1 MEQTVNIL
9 LTNDDGYKASGIN
22 ELFDALSTEHKV
34 FLIAPQENCSGMS
47 AAISLR
53 KEIKVDEISKN
64 IFSVSGTPADCSYL
78 GLLSVIP
85 EQIDM
90 IVSGINL
97 GANLGE
103 DVFYSGT
110 VGAAIAGR
118 RLNYVPVAFSVA
130 AFNPKNLRFISEQ
143 SLLITNQISKLPPDQ
158 NLLVNVNFPDLP
170 SSQIEGTR
178 ITSLGKRGTPDIPDL
193 TRTKD
198 SSKFYSFGP
207 SGSLLP
213 GQVGTDIQAIEQN
226 YISISILDYNLSADT
241 DNWDLYRKVFTCE

>member
-1 MEQTVNIL
+1 MNIL

-34 FLIAPQENCSGMS
+34 FLIAPRENCSGMS

-53 KEIKVDEISKN
+53 KEIKVEEISKN

-85 EQIDM
+85 EPIEM

-193 TRTKD
+193 IRTKD

-226 YISISILDYNLSADT
+226 YISISILDYNLSVDT
-241 DNWDLYRKVFTCE
+241 DNWDLYREVFTCE

>member
-9 LTNDDGYKASGIN
+9 LTNDDGYEASGIN

-241 DNWDLYRKVFTCE
+241 DNWDLYREVFTCE